1 MARSLLM
8 SRITLGGNYALLI
21 NEPTRRG
28 SQSATVQGM
37 PRGSSCRRIVP
48 RRQKQGFVHCLLA
61 MNGPS
66 RISEILKPNRIN
78 YRFGPSSL
86 VVCGNLR
93 HLDSGQLCIPFS
105 SNLYHGLPCFAVEV
119 KNCRPGSSTTIRFR
133 PSSSDSL

>member
-1 MARSLLM
+1 M